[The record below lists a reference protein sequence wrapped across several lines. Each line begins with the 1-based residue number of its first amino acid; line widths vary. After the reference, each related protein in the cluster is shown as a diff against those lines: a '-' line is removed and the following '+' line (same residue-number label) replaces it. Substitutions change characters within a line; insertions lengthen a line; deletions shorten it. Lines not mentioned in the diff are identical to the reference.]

1 MTNIITL
8 ETNAIPLFS
17 FGKSITK
24 PGWTQAEVAPL
35 MDLND
40 TWQRTL
46 QSLAELGADDSGAPA
61 LPPPKMVAE
70 DGDDS
75 GLHDSSE
82 LHDNAELHNNAELH
96 DNAEPQEDAEP
107 ELQDN
112 LDEEVRESSSP
123 GPGLDQ
129 ENIAPAG
136 AGNRIQLSG
145 LRMAGLRQLDP
156 NASYIRLNRVRL

>member
-1 MTNIITL
+1 
-8 ETNAIPLFS
+8 
-17 FGKSITK
+17 
-24 PGWTQAEVAPL
+24 

-82 LHDNAELHNNAELH
+82 LHDNAGLH
-96 DNAEPQEDAEP
+96 DNAELRDSAEP
-107 ELQDN
+107 QPQDD
-112 LDEEVRESSSP
+112 LEEEVVDSDSP
-123 GPGLDQ
+123 DQ
-129 ENIAPAG
+129 ENVNPAG
-136 AGNRIQLSG
+136 VGSGIQLNG

>member
-1 MTNIITL
+1 
-8 ETNAIPLFS
+8 
-17 FGKSITK
+17 
-24 PGWTQAEVAPL
+24 

-82 LHDNAELHNNAELH
+82 LHDDAGLH
-96 DNAEPQEDAEP
+96 DNAEPRDDARPQPHGSLE
-107 ELQDN
+107 
-112 LDEEVRESSSP
+112 EEVVDSDSP
-123 GPGLDQ
+123 GPSLDQ

-136 AGNRIQLSG
+136 VGSGIQLNG

>member
-1 MTNIITL
+1 
-8 ETNAIPLFS
+8 
-17 FGKSITK
+17 
-24 PGWTQAEVAPL
+24 

-82 LHDNAELHNNAELH
+82 LHDNAGLH
-96 DNAEPQEDAEP
+96 DNAEPR
-107 ELQDN
+107 DN
-112 LDEEVRESSSP
+112 AGPQPHDSLEEEVVDSDSP
-123 GPGLDQ
+123 SLDQ

-136 AGNRIQLSG
+136 AGSRIQLNG

-156 NASYIRLNRVRL
+156 NTSYVRLNRVRL

>member
-1 MTNIITL
+1 
-8 ETNAIPLFS
+8 
-17 FGKSITK
+17 
-24 PGWTQAEVAPL
+24 

-82 LHDNAELHNNAELH
+82 LHDDAGLH
-96 DNAEPQEDAEP
+96 DNAEPRDDARPQPHGSLE
-107 ELQDN
+107 
-112 LDEEVRESSSP
+112 EEVVDSDSP
-123 GPGLDQ
+123 SLDQ

-136 AGNRIQLSG
+136 AGSRIQLSG